1 MKHSKREPAQV
12 TQNVTAMRQNFPET
26 RHRASAQRDAP
37 TRRRWN
43 KYSTSVGGGVE
54 GLSSTDLLKIEGQ
67 RRIPNFQSAVER
79 KCNTNTISP
88 GQSARSGGRGGIPGV
103 VQRPLKLSSFA
114 ARMRAFVFLPSACCG
129 RC

>member
-26 RHRASAQRDAP
+26 RHRVSAQRDAP

-43 KYSTSVGGGVE
+43 KYSTSAGGGE
-54 GLSSTDLLKIEGQ
+54 GGSQRLSSTDLLKIEGQ

-103 VQRPLKLSSFA
+103 VQRPLKLSSSA
-114 ARMRAFVFLPSACCG
+114 ARM
-129 RC
+129 